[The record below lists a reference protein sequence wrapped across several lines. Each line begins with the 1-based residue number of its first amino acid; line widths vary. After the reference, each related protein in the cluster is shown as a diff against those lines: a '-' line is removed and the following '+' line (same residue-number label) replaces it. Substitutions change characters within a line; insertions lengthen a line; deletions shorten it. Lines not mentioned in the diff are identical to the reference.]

1 MASQSVPKCLTKSEI
16 SRLIKLS
23 MDYLG
28 SHDDLWCY
36 IGPIIAV
43 DLEVGESGVLFLT
56 ELSVGHACPT
66 KKERDVCRAERRYL
80 LYSGML
86 KCPLFLENGT
96 LHFPSAKKDRFP
108 FHFLFG

>member
-1 MASQSVPKCLTKSEI
+1 
-16 SRLIKLS
+16 

-66 KKERDVCRAERRYL
+66 KKERDVCRVV
-80 LYSGML
+80 L
-86 KCPLFLENGT
+86 KGDICYTSIQAF
-96 LHFPSAKKDRFP
+96 
-108 FHFLFG
+108 

>member
-1 MASQSVPKCLTKSEI
+1 
-16 SRLIKLS
+16 

-28 SHDDLWCY
+28 SHDDLWCD

-66 KKERDVCRAERRYL
+66 KKREMYVVVKGDICYTSIQA
-80 LYSGML
+80 
-86 KCPLFLENGT
+86 F
-96 LHFPSAKKDRFP
+96 
-108 FHFLFG
+108 